1 MAHGGLPAMMAN
13 PTFSAAP
20 PAAGSHHHAP
30 PAAPATPP
38 AGPSIIMAQL
48 QQRLQMQQQR
58 QQQEADA
65 AALLQGQHTFVD
77 EGLLLP
83 DELIPSSSMRMPH
96 APSPPLASAPK
107 YVGPHAVPS
116 AGANRRG

>member
-1 MAHGGLPAMMAN
+1 
-13 PTFSAAP
+13 
-20 PAAGSHHHAP
+20 
-30 PAAPATPP
+30 
-38 AGPSIIMAQL
+38 MAQL

-96 APSPPLASAPK
+96 APSPPLASAPNVWMVHK
-107 YVGPHAVPS
+107 AGFPVPAAYFGQLS
-116 AGANRRG
+116 H